1 MRRYWNSKHFGC
13 LTNRRVIITTLNSWK
28 QFLASAP
35 ESQREIRTIEIDH
48 VDLPAP
54 QYFAQNY
61 TDFIAEGVTYK
72 AAGLVITEPA
82 ERNDSEQNL
91 SISMGAVTDELQ
103 AIIDQITEQG
113 FLSELKVTYRKYYS
127 GDLSEPAITPTIL
140 YGSSITFENSD
151 RVSFVAED
159 TDLTNKRAGKL
170 YTLSLF
176 PGIST
181 E

>member
-1 MRRYWNSKHFGC
+1 MAT
-13 LTNRRVIITTLNSWK
+13 LTVWK

-35 ESQREIRTIEIDH
+35 EAEREIRTIEIDH

-54 QYFAQNY
+54 QYFVQDYSN
-61 TDFIAEGVTYK
+61 FIAEGITYQ
-72 AAGLVITEPA
+72 AAGLVITEPS

-91 SISMGAVTDELQ
+91 QISMGAVTDELQ

-113 FLSELKVTYRKYYS
+113 FLSEMQVTYRKYYS
-127 GDLSEPAITPTIL
+127 GDLSQPAIAPTIL
-140 YGSSITFENSD
+140 YGSSISFENSD

-159 TDLTNKRAGKL
+159 TDLTNKRSGQL
-170 YTLSLF
+170 YTLSQF
-176 PGIST
+176 PGIAT